1 MKEGGNMIQKSGK
14 YTALLVVVCTMW
26 IQTYLTYK
34 TSFDLKVENLLQEII
49 LFINPLPF
57 LLLIFGV
64 ALFFK
69 TAKKRNRYYLIGSG
83 ILTFV
88 LYGNV
93 VFYRFYSDFITLPVL
108 FQTSN
113 FGDLGNSITTLISL
127 KDIWYATGF
136 LIIYITL
143 KKIHSVKEF
152 QLIKK
157 EERRTY
163 FIFSVAVLCFNL
175 GLAEIERP
183 QLLTRSF
190 DREILVKSI
199 GTFDY
204 HLYDAFVQSKSHAQR
219 VLADGSEL
227 TEVSNYVKSNQ
238 AEPNPSYFGLAKDRN
253 VIIISL
259 ESMQNFVINNQVKG
273 QTITPFLNE
282 LTKDPDTFYFDEFY
296 HQTGLGKTSDAEF
309 IVENSMY
316 GTGRGAVF
324 FTNAGNTFESMASR
338 LNDTGYYTSVM
349 HANNKSFWNRDLM
362 YESLHIKKFFD
373 VASYNVTE
381 KNSANWGLKDI
392 PFMEQSVKLME
403 DLPQPFYTR
412 MLTLSNHFP
421 FTSDEEDQY
430 IKPYDSGDETVDR
443 YFQTARYTD
452 EAVKVLFQRLKQSGL
467 YDNSII
473 VMYGD
478 HYGISDNHNKA
489 MARYLG
495 KDAITPYDAAKLQ
508 RVPFFIH
515 IPGSNKGKVMHEVAG
530 ELDIRPTILHLLGL
544 NTTQDVQFGQDLLSK
559 EHQNFTVFR
568 DGRFVT
574 DRVVYAA
581 ETFYDAQTG
590 KPIQNTQPYEKYI
603 KQANRKLEV
612 SDQVI
617 NGDLLRFYDK
627 QTGQITE

>member
-1 MKEGGNMIQKSGK
+1 
-14 YTALLVVVCTMW
+14 
-26 IQTYLTYK
+26 K

-69 TAKKRNRYYLIGSG
+69 TAKKRNRYYLIVSG

-143 KKIHSVKEF
+143 KKIHSAKEF

-373 VASYNVTE
+373 VA
-381 KNSANWGLKDI
+381 
-392 PFMEQSVKLME
+392 
-403 DLPQPFYTR
+403 
-412 MLTLSNHFP
+412 
-421 FTSDEEDQY
+421 
-430 IKPYDSGDETVDR
+430 
-443 YFQTARYTD
+443 
-452 EAVKVLFQRLKQSGL
+452 
-467 YDNSII
+467 
-473 VMYGD
+473 
-478 HYGISDNHNKA
+478 
-489 MARYLG
+489 
-495 KDAITPYDAAKLQ
+495 
-508 RVPFFIH
+508 
-515 IPGSNKGKVMHEVAG
+515 
-530 ELDIRPTILHLLGL
+530 
-544 NTTQDVQFGQDLLSK
+544 
-559 EHQNFTVFR
+559 
-568 DGRFVT
+568 
-574 DRVVYAA
+574 
-581 ETFYDAQTG
+581 
-590 KPIQNTQPYEKYI
+590 
-603 KQANRKLEV
+603 
-612 SDQVI
+612 
-617 NGDLLRFYDK
+617 
-627 QTGQITE
+627 